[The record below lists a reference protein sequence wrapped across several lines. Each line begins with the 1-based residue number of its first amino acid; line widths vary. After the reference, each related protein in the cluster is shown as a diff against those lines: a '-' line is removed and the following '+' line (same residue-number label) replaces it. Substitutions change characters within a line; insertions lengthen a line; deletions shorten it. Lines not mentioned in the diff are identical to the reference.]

1 MGKKVE
7 VGGVQYG
14 LCSPEAP
21 SGGGG
26 RLGTEDEEVRLPA
39 AEKTQDFFSP

>member
-1 MGKKVE
+1 ME
-7 VGGVQYG
+7 VYSRDDVARRRRQAA
-14 LCSPEAP
+14 E
-21 SGGGG
+21 GGGG